1 MADEKAM
8 DPEVKL
14 LAAMAYGEGSAA
26 NDHDEIFALAS
37 VLVRQRNAR
46 GYSTMSAFIKGE
58 PSYSYVIGDGNPRYK
73 KMSQASDSVIRKD
86 PGMSLAIEAAENAM
100 KGGTDFSNGAY
111 FWDGGDIKTNYA
123 KHFKVRH
130 GIKFTDPA
138 HNVYDVQ
145 ESTQLVV
152 LTRTVKKRVGKKVT
166 TTKEEV
172 GRYDHVYEST
182 AGHGGTIFWK
192 NGADYLR
199 TAGAKAYK

>member
-1 MADEKAM
+1 MADEKAI
-8 DPEVKL
+8 DTEVKL
-14 LAAMAYGEGSAA
+14 LASMAYGEGSVA

-58 PSYSYVIGDGNPRYK
+58 PSYSYVIGDGNPRYN
-73 KMSQASDSVIRKD
+73 KMTKASDAVIRKD

-100 KGGTDFSNGAY
+100 KGGPDLSNGAY
-111 FWDGGDIKTNYA
+111 FWDGGDIKINYA

-138 HNVYDVQ
+138 HNVYDIK
-145 ESTQLVV
+145 ESTKLVV

-166 TTKEEV
+166 TTKEEI

-182 AGHGGTIFWK
+182 AGHGGTIF
-192 NGADYLR
+192 
-199 TAGAKAYK
+199 